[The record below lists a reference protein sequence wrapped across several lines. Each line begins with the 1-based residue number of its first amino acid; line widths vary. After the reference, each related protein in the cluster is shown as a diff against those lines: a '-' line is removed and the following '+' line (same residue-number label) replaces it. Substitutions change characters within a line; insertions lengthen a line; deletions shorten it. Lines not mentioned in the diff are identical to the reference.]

1 MSQIVDWDDAYNNRK
16 YVLNVDEIAEKW
28 AQQAADFR
36 AEMLAGDRAQIN
48 IAYGKGEREKMDI
61 FMPAGKPKG
70 LAVFVHGGYW
80 LRFDK
85 SYWSHL
91 AKGALELGFA
101 VAIPSYEL
109 APHVRISEITV
120 QIATAIETAANLIEG
135 GIYLAGHSAGGQLV
149 CRMMCEITPLS
160 KQVQTRIR
168 KVVSISGVHDLRP
181 LMKTEL
187 NLDLKLDDAEAA
199 AESPV
204 FLKPVVDAKLTCI
217 VGTSERKEFIRQSE
231 LMANIWLGL
240 GVETDIQY
248 FKGDNHFTVIEGLAL
263 SDSQIT
269 KVFLSS

>member
-36 AEMLAGDRAQIN
+36 DEMLADDRAQLD
-48 IAYGKGEREKMDI
+48 IAYGKSEREKMDV
-61 FMPAGKPKG
+61 FMPTGKPKG

-85 SYWSHL
+85 SFWSHL

-109 APHVRISEITV
+109 APNVRISEITA
-120 QIATAIETAANLIEG
+120 QIASAVETAANLIEG
-135 GIYLAGHSAGGQLV
+135 DIYLAGHSAGGQLV
-149 CRMMCEITPLS
+149 CRMMCEDTPLS

-168 KVVSISGVHDLRP
+168 KVISISGVHDLRP

-187 NLDLKLDDAEAA
+187 NVDLKLDEVEAV
-199 AESPV
+199 AESPA
-204 FLKPVVDAKLTCI
+204 LLIPVADVKLTCI
-217 VGTSERKEFIRQSE
+217 VGTIERKEFIRQSE

-240 GVETDIQY
+240 GAETDIQY
-248 FKGDNHFTVIEGLAL
+248 FEGDNHFTVIQGLEF